1 MLEAFLVGIIDAFL
15 LRKTMQFYSGVDRR
29 RRDGKQSAEAVRKID
44 ALDDTLSTGSRFSL
58 RSFAAWTATKN
69 AAKSLT

>member
-1 MLEAFLVGIIDAFL
+1 MLRAEFPRPMAVRELPLSTEHRAF
-15 LRKTMQFYSGVDRR
+15 RR
-29 RRDGKQSAEAVRKID
+29 RREGKQSAEAVRKID

-69 AAKSLT
+69 AAKPLT